1 MIIRLQHQRSDGE
14 KDVYHLKS
22 GRRYNIGRG
31 SACEVRIL
39 DLKLSRKHCA
49 VEYSEGEWRLI
60 DLASTNGCKVDGDQ
74 IVGSVPLR
82 VGATIDIG
90 QSSLQIVRILGDDEA
105 DEEALGST
113 VATLMPAKAPAASAP
128 AAPAPAMAPAASTPA
143 APSRPGQ
150 LPRPHAAMKTP
161 APLEQEGMD
170 GEPAPAL
177 EHVESEWEPE
187 PEPESLTKTGALVP
201 NAQEAAAAAA
211 KRDASDE
218 SLAAARAAAN
228 AAAEQ
233 MSDNTGQIKRPGSRL
248 SDKPPTSELESGGYR
263 SLDQIELADESAV
276 ARKLPGAAAPANPAP
291 PPPPP
296 PPPTPSQLAA
306 ATAAGA
312 RRGAGAAAAAP
323 ADWGHQ
329 AARDRDPQASE
340 PEDGPG
346 DRAGPRRGRRT
357 APPRAPP
364 PPRPTWCRW
373 PRRRRCR
380 RPRPSRRRARRS
392 RHPRRLPP
400 APRPRRRA
408 RGRGRRGGRTHLL
421 HHRARTPRRPADAR
435 RRARPQGARAQG
447 HAHLQGSRALQLRL
461 AKPLA
466 AATQDRTMPRA
477 A

>member
-113 VATLMPAKAPAASAP
+113 VATVMPAASAPAKAPAASAP
-128 AAPAPAMAPAASTPA
+128 AKAPAAATPA
-143 APSRPGQ
+143 APSRPSQ
-150 LPRPHAAMKTP
+150 LPRQRASMKTP

-276 ARKLPGAAAPANPAP
+276 ARKLPGSAAPAT

-306 ATAAGA
+306 ATPLAP
-312 RRGAGAAAAAP
+312 GAAL
-323 ADWGHQ
+323 
-329 AARDRDPQASE
+329 
-340 PEDGPG
+340 
-346 DRAGPRRGRRT
+346 
-357 APPRAPP
+357 APP
-364 PPRPTWCRW
+364 PPRPQTGATKQPGTETRKRQNQKMV
-373 PRRRRCR
+373 PVIVQ
-380 RPRPSRRRARRS
+380 A
-392 RHPRRLPP
+392 LDADGAP
-400 APRPRRRA
+400 AA
-408 RGRGRRGGRTHLL
+408 
-421 HHRARTPRRPADAR
+421 PAAEPDVV
-435 RRARPQGARAQG
+435 
-447 HAHLQGSRALQLRL
+447 
-461 AKPLA
+461 PLA
-466 AATQDRTMPRA
+466 AAPPMPSPEAIAQASAPESAPEAAASAPSAKPPAPAGEGGEAAERTFFITVLGRRVGPLTRA
-477 A
+477 VARDLKARELKGTLAFKDLERYS